1 MRTYCMRAACRGHA
15 AALVM
20 INVSESS
27 FTVRNLAEVDG
38 PGRVV
43 LCDKH
48 LDRLSAPLGWSLR
61 DERTGGDLIAFPGP
75 GAPTQRSTVADLI
88 EAPNP
93 RPVVAAMHPL
103 AAARQERLA
112 RQASEAE
119 QEIDP
124 EPVPARSVLGVDR
137 HPAGIMSGTP
147 SGSVGPVVDL
157 DDFDGFIEEQLPLDP
172 FDEDPSA

>member
-1 MRTYCMRAACRGHA
+1 
-15 AALVM
+15 
-20 INVSESS
+20 
-27 FTVRNLAEVDG
+27 
-38 PGRVV
+38 
-43 LCDKH
+43 
-48 LDRLSAPLGWSLR
+48 
-61 DERTGGDLIAFPGP
+61 
-75 GAPTQRSTVADLI
+75 VADLI

-112 RQASEAE
+112 R